1 MIDFDLLI
9 DSHVKREHRPKG
21 VGKYYPSEVGN
32 CMRKV
37 WFSYKFPQE
46 IKPEL
51 RKIFEL
57 GNILHDFVVEVLKSE
72 KTPEIE
78 LLQSEFPFKE
88 KVGDLMISGRVD
100 NLIKVKAS
108 GKILLV
114 EVKSAKNINYI
125 KEPSHTNIVQ
135 LQLYMHFTG
144 VHNGILLYVD
154 KTNLKTKMFEID
166 YDETKAL
173 EIIDR
178 FKKLH
183 KSITENEIPEPEAK
197 QQENLKWMCTYC
209 EYKEKC
215 DKY

>member
-9 DSHVKREHRPKG
+9 DSHVKRETRPKG
-21 VGKYYPSEVGN
+21 VGKYYPSEAGN

-57 GNILHDFVVEVLKSE
+57 GNILHDFVVEVMKSE

-88 KVGDLMISGRVD
+88 KVGDFIVSGRVD
-100 NLIKVKAS
+100 NLIKVEAS

-114 EVKSAKNINYI
+114 EVKSARDIRGI
-125 KEPSHTNIVQ
+125 KEPSPNNIAQ
-135 LQLYMHFTG
+135 IQLYMHFTG

-154 KTNLKTKMFEID
+154 KTNLKTKVFEID
-166 YDETKAL
+166 YDKTKAL
-173 EIIDR
+173 EIMDR
-178 FKKLH
+178 FKTLH

-197 QQENLKWMCTYC
+197 QQENLKWMCNYC

-215 DKY
+215 DGY